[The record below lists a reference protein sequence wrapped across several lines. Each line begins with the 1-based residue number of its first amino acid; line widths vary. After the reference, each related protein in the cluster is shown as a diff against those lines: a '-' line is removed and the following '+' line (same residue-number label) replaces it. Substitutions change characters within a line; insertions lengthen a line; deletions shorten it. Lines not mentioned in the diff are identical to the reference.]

1 MTTKHKKV
9 WQAYSKTAYN
19 AMYASLPNWGDPD
32 FYRPITRLYYISV
45 FDCAQVNHLG
55 LISEEA
61 LNNPK
66 ERTHDHCLSPQF
78 IGRMIMDN
86 PDKYLSE
93 YSVFEQM
100 FWLSCSTITVTKSEN
115 KQLSMLTE
123 NNGFD
128 YKVFVPTN
136 LKYNHLGIQLYKKQT
151 GKTWKSAVL
160 EDHNLIPAPPELLE
174 YEKSFL
180 VG

>member
-1 MTTKHKKV
+1 MTTKHQKV

-19 AMYASLPNWGDPD
+19 AMCASVENWGNPD

-55 LISEEA
+55 LISENA
-61 LNNPK
+61 KNNPV
-66 ERTHDHCLSPQF
+66 ERTCDHCLSPQF

-86 PDKYLSE
+86 PDKYLSD

-100 FWLSCSTITVTKSEN
+100 FWMSCSTITVTKSEN

-123 NNGFD
+123 NNGID

-136 LKYNHLGIQLYKKQT
+136 LKYKHLGIQLYKKET

-160 EDHNLIPAPPELLE
+160 QDHNLIPAPPELLE